1 MRDFRAT
8 TMSWGL
14 RNGCVELALHRPP
27 YNEIGS
33 ESLVE
38 FERFIAELETVFGS
52 AHALIIHSELGP
64 GFCAGADLRELF
76 RRSQEVAPD
85 ARLTE
90 LREFLQRI
98 LLRTRW
104 RGFVFR
110 NCAWD

>member
-1 MRDFRAT
+1 MKDFRAT

-14 RNGCVELALHRPP
+14 RDGCVELALHRPP

-76 RRSQEVAPD
+76 RRSQEVA
-85 ARLTE
+85 
-90 LREFLQRI
+90 
-98 LLRTRW
+98 RTR
-104 RGFVFR
+104 G
-110 NCAWD
+110 